1 MIGSGLPDGGPQ
13 KGKVM
18 DIITKCPICKKE
30 HPVHLTRE
38 QGLRYGDYRAGKGN
52 IQDLLS
58 DLSADDRERLI
69 AGICPECYASMEE
82 KDDE

>member
-1 MIGSGLPDGGPQ
+1 MVGRR
-13 KGKVM
+13 KEKVM
-18 DIITKCPICKKE
+18 DIITKCPICRKE

-38 QGLRYGDYRAGKGN
+38 QGLRYGAYRAGYGH
-52 IQDLLS
+52 IQDLLP

-69 AGICPECYASMEE
+69 TGICPECFVSLGE

>member
-1 MIGSGLPDGGPQ
+1 M
-13 KGKVM
+13 
-18 DIITKCPICKKE
+18 
-30 HPVHLTRE
+30 TRE

>member
-1 MIGSGLPDGGPQ
+1 MVGRR
-13 KGKVM
+13 KEKVM
-18 DIITKCPICKKE
+18 DIITKCPICRKE

-38 QGLRYGDYRAGKGN
+38 QGLRYGAYRAGNGH

-69 AGICPECYASMEE
+69 TGICPECFASLGEE
-82 KDDE
+82 GDE

>member
-1 MIGSGLPDGGPQ
+1 MVGRR
-13 KGKVM
+13 KEKVM
-18 DIITKCPICKKE
+18 DIITKCPICRKE

-38 QGLRYGDYRAGKGN
+38 QGLRYGAYRAGNGN

-69 AGICPECYASMEE
+69 TGICPECFASLGEE
-82 KDDE
+82 DDE